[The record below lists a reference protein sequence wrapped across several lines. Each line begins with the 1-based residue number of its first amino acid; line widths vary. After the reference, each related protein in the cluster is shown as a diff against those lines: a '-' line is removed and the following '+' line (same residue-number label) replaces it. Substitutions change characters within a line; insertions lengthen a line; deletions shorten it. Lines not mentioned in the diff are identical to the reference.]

1 MRTSKEKKMTPDQM
15 EDQQNIDSMLILEGK
30 LQERVNKLIGKTV
43 ERTIINIIG
52 RQIQEAVQ
60 REKEEMMLEI
70 AIKVGQM
77 LKAVEKDERRP
88 LWESTPE
95 EFKLTHADLNSHMIS
110 GKISMENDDAQA
122 P

>member
-15 EDQQNIDSMLILEGK
+15 EDQQNIDSMLLLEGK
-30 LQERVNKLIGKTV
+30 LQERVNKLIGTTV
-43 ERTIINIIG
+43 ERTIVNIIG

>member
-1 MRTSKEKKMTPDQM
+1 MTPDQM

-52 RQIQEAVQ
+52 KQIQEAVQ
-60 REKEEMMLEI
+60 REKAEMMLEI
-70 AIKVGQM
+70 AVKVGQM

-95 EFKLTHADLNSHMIS
+95 EFKLTHADLNSHMMSGNIS
-110 GKISMENDDAQA
+110 KENDDAKT

>member
-1 MRTSKEKKMTPDQM
+1 MTPDQM

-30 LQERVNKLIGKTV
+30 LQERVNKLIGTTV
-43 ERTIINIIG
+43 ERTIVNIIG
-52 RQIQEAVQ
+52 RQIQEAIK
-60 REKEEMMLEI
+60 REKAEMLLEI

-77 LKAVEKDERRP
+77 LKTVEKDERKP

-95 EFKLTHADLNSHMIS
+95 EFKLTHADLNTHMIS
-110 GKISMENDDAQA
+110 GKISKENDDVQA

>member
-1 MRTSKEKKMTPDQM
+1 MTPDQM
-15 EDQQNIDSMLILEGK
+15 EDQQNIDSMLLLEGK
-30 LQERVNKLIGKTV
+30 LQERVNKLIGNNV
-43 ERTIINIIG
+43 ERTVINIIG
-52 RQIQEAVQ
+52 RQIQEAIK
-60 REKEEMMLEI
+60 REKEEMLLEI

-95 EFKLTHADLNSHMIS
+95 EFKLTHADLNTHMIS
-110 GKISMENDDAQA
+110 GKISMENDDEQA

>member
-1 MRTSKEKKMTPDQM
+1 MTPDQM

-43 ERTIINIIG
+43 ERTIVNIIG
-52 RQIQEAVQ
+52 KQIQEAVQ
-60 REKEEMMLEI
+60 REKAEMMLEI
-70 AIKVGQM
+70 AIKIGQM

-95 EFKLTHADLNSHMIS
+95 EFKLTDADLNTHMIS
-110 GKISMENDDAQA
+110 GKISMENDDEQA

>member
-1 MRTSKEKKMTPDQM
+1 MTPDQM
-15 EDQQNIDSMLILEGK
+15 EDQQNIDSMLLLEGK
-30 LQERVNKLIGKTV
+30 LQERVNNLIGKNV
-43 ERTIINIIG
+43 ERTVINIIG

-77 LKAVEKDERRP
+77 LKVVDKDERRP

-95 EFKLTHADLNSHMIS
+95 EFKLTDADLNTHMIS
-110 GKISMENDDAQA
+110 GKISMENDDVQA

>member
-1 MRTSKEKKMTPDQM
+1 MTPDQM

-52 RQIQEAVQ
+52 KQIQEAVQ
-60 REKEEMMLEI
+60 REKAEMMLEI
-70 AIKVGQM
+70 AVKVGQM

-95 EFKLTHADLNSHMIS
+95 EFKLTDAQLNTHMIS
-110 GKISMENDDAQA
+110 GKIRPMENEDDET

>member
-30 LQERVNKLIGKTV
+30 LQERVNKLIGNNV

-52 RQIQEAVQ
+52 KQIQEAIK
-60 REKEEMMLEI
+60 REKAEMMLEI
-70 AIKVGQM
+70 AVKVGQM

-95 EFKLTHADLNSHMIS
+95 EFKLTHADLNSHMVS
-110 GKISMENDDAQA
+110 GKISKENDDAQT

>member
-1 MRTSKEKKMTPDQM
+1 MCTSKEKKMTPDQM

-43 ERTIINIIG
+43 ERTIVNIIG